1 MSCERVEELIKRLA
15 LGFVTLFLSGFLVLY
30 YSIRKLI
37 CASTDLCS
45 PGPWPRTSDISS
57 IDMFVM
63 IFVVS
68 VVFFSVLWYFSS
80 SGTEKSDRK

>member
-1 MSCERVEELIKRLA
+1 MSCERVEELIRKLA
-15 LGFVTLFLSGFLVLY
+15 LGFIMLFLSGFLVIY
-30 YSIRKLI
+30 YAIRKLA
-37 CASTDLCS
+37 CASTGLCS
-45 PGPWPRTSDISS
+45 SAHWPEPPGISS
-57 IDMFVM
+57 VDMLVM